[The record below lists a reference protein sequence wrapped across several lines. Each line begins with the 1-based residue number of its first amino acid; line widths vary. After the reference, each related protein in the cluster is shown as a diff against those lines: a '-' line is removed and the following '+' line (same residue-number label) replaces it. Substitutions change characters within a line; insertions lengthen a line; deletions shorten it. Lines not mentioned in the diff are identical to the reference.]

1 MRRSKSY
8 VGTFDVSNRHDM
20 NTLQK
25 LRESVSLLNKTDA
38 FGRYKDYGM
47 QDNDAIKKRVV
58 ARGRKPI
65 WKIDNK
71 SYDWGGNIVGG
82 IRNASVVD
90 VYIYDRR

>member
-8 VGTFDVSNRHDM
+8 VD
-20 NTLQK
+20 TLIPRDYDDEEK
-25 LRESVSLLNKTDA
+25 LRGIKAAVSVINATSTK
-38 FGRYKDYGM
+38 
-47 QDNDAIKKRVV
+47 KKRVV
-58 ARGRKPI
+58 LRGRKPI

>member
-8 VGTFDVSNRHDM
+8 VGTIVPSNYRDQEKLIGIKAAVSVINST
-20 NTLQK
+20 NT
-25 LRESVSLLNKTDA
+25 E
-38 FGRYKDYGM
+38 
-47 QDNDAIKKRVV
+47 KKRVV
-58 ARGRKPI
+58 LRGRKPI

-82 IRNASVVD
+82 IRNASVID